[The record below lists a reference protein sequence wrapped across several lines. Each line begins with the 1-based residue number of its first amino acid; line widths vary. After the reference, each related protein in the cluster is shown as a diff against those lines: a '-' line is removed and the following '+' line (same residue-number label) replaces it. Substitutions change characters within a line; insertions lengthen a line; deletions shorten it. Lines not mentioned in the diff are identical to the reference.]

1 MSGRQLLEVCRFR
14 KALKRIGSRSIL
26 HLMVRTMNCYHY
38 TECGLKNVFI
48 TGMSAQTNN
57 EDESTTIPAA
67 GHLHRIIAEC
77 IVAQNGK
84 MSGRELRFLR
94 TEMGLTQNKL
104 AAILKVKLLTISR
117 WERKEIPI
125 KHTAEMLIRLMAI
138 KRLSLDLA
146 MDVDEVSEK
155 VNLSPQSGQIRIDG
169 SDPNR
174 YQASA
179 A

>member
-1 MSGRQLLEVCRFR
+1 MEN
-14 KALKRIGSRSIL
+14 
-26 HLMVRTMNCYHY
+26 TMNTYHY
-38 TECGLKNVFI
+38 TECGLDNVFI
-48 TGMSAQTNN
+48 EGMPTQMDDAG
-57 EDESTTIPAA
+57 DDIVTIPAV
-67 GHLHRIIAEC
+67 GHLHRVIAES
-77 IVAQNGK
+77 IVTYQYK
-84 MSGRELRFLR
+84 MSGKELRFLR
-94 TEMGLTQNKL
+94 TEMGLTQDNL

-117 WERKEIPI
+117 WEREESPI
-125 KHTAEMLIRLMAI
+125 KHTAEILIRLMAI

-174 YQASA
+174 YQALA